1 MINSQNKQLFFEL
14 LYILQAS
21 KGNLEKLDSHIDYLK
36 NELNMLE
43 TADIAALKPE
53 ELEPDLKAEWQ
64 RYVNYR
70 KG

>member
-1 MINSQNKQLFFEL
+1 MINSQNKQLLFDL
-14 LYILQAS
+14 LYILHAS
-21 KGNLEKLDSHIDYLK
+21 KGNLENLDNHIDFLR
-36 NELNMLE
+36 NELKMLE
-43 TADIAALKPE
+43 SADIAALKPE